1 MIKKT
6 DVESHIAFIRIPKP
20 LIHDPKY
27 KQLSLNAKF
36 MYGLLYDRLQLSLKN
51 KWYDEDNNVF
61 QYYKNEQFMLD
72 LPASEKTVIKTKKEL
87 AKAGLLK
94 EVRQGINQPNRL
106 YLSAIT
112 GTVKSTGQELEN
124 LQLGTG
130 NNTGQELENL
140 QGNKTEKSKTEKS
153 KNNIVV
159 LVTDIVNYLN
169 DKAGTKFKASSQATQ
184 KLIQSRMKE
193 GYDIDDFKHVIDVKV
208 AEWKDTDFAKFLRPA
223 TLFGNKFENYVN
235 QTLTQK
241 QASKLAYAVD
251 ERLDF

>member
-51 KWYDEDNNVF
+51 KWYDADGLIF
-61 QYYKNEQFMLD
+61 QYYTNEQFMID

-87 AKAGLLK
+87 ASVGLLS
-94 EVRQGINQPNRL
+94 EVRQGVNLPNRL
-106 YLSAIT
+106 YLSAVT
-112 GTVKSTGQELEN
+112 GAVRNTGQELEN

-140 QGNKTEKSKTEKS
+140 QGNKTEKNKTEKS
-153 KNNIVV
+153 KNNMVIPVSEII
-159 LVTDIVNYLN
+159 DYLN
-169 DKAGTKFKASSQATQ
+169 EKAGTKFKPSSQATQ
-184 KLIQSRMKE
+184 KLIKSRMNE
-193 GYDIDDFKHVIDVKV
+193 GYGVDDFKYVIDVK
-208 AEWKDTDFAKFLRPA
+208 AIEWKDTDFAKFLRPA
-223 TLFGNKFENYVN
+223 TLFGSKFENYVN
-235 QTLTQK
+235 QTLTKK
-241 QASKLAYAVD
+241 QTNTFASAVD
-251 ERLDF
+251 ERLGF